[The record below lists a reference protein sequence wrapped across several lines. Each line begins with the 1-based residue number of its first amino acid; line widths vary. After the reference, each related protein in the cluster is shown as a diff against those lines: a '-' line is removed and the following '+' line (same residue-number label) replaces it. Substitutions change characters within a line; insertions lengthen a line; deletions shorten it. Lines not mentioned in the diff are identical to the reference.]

1 MRLPRIMTTTCSTC
15 TYCGEV
21 VYGSPE
27 DLADPLLDH
36 WKEQCP
42 SHPRRKEAMSRCS
55 AVLKSY
61 DSNHPCGQARG
72 HDGPHWCEVCT
83 TTWTETR

>member
-1 MRLPRIMTTTCSTC
+1 MTTTCSTC

-42 SHPRRKEAMSRCS
+42 
-55 AVLKSY
+55 
-61 DSNHPCGQARG
+61 DCGQTVVLSKDRRSVWDAITA
-72 HDGPHWCEVCT
+72 HSCEVAS
-83 TTWTETR
+83 